1 LFEKDK
7 ALATAL
13 PENVNTSA
21 GVRCIH
27 KENVNTSAGVR
38 CIHKFINHWTNSQK
52 HLERERKR
60 ERTIQ
65 NIV

>member
-13 PENVNTSA
+13 P
-21 GVRCIH
+21 
-27 KENVNTSAGVR
+27 ENVNTSAGVR

-60 ERTIQ
+60 ERRIQ